1 MHRNALAALAMTL
14 CAALGAPVFLH
25 AAAQDVA
32 QTRVGMFD
40 ASDPR
45 GIATFMQRAGYE
57 ARLTSDEEGNPQ
69 INGRLSRSDY
79 VIAFYECE
87 NGLFCNSIQFLSVAP
102 APETATLETAN
113 TFNVSWRYARASLV
127 NRQVRL
133 QMDVNLDAGVTADNL
148 RDTLDIWRQL
158 LAIFERELLGLT

>member
-1 MHRNALAALAMTL
+1 MHRRTIAALL
-14 CAALGAPVFLH
+14 ALTVLALPPFFP
-25 AAAQDVA
+25 ASAQDVV

-45 GIATFMQRAGYE
+45 GLANFMQRTGYQAE
-57 ARLTSDEEGNPQ
+57 LSADPEGNPR

-79 VIAFYECE
+79 EINFYECE
-87 NGLFCNSIQFLSVAP
+87 DGLFCNSIQLLSSAP
-102 APETATLETAN
+102 APETATLEAAN
-113 TFNVSWRYARASLV
+113 SFNVSWRYARASLV
-127 NRQVRL
+127 NNQVRL

-158 LAIFERELLGLT
+158 LSIFERELLGLS

>member
-1 MHRNALAALAMTL
+1 MHRHALAALI
-14 CAALGAPVFLH
+14 LGAPLVAPIVAPAL
-25 AAAQDVA
+25 AQDVA

-57 ARLTSDEEGNPQ
+57 ARLTADEEGNPQ
-69 INGRLSRSDY
+69 IEGRLSRSNY

-113 TFNVSWRYARASLV
+113 AFNVSWRYARASLV

-158 LAIFERELLGLT
+158 LAIYERELLGIS